1 MPNRQSTTAY
11 DFSRFSASVPQIIP
25 GVKQPPQLRVVKTET
40 PKNIGVSPRALLCFL
55 ALLGIVAGMLYNNV
69 LLTEMTSEIQQLEQR
84 YQQLQSENRR
94 MTVEL
99 ESRVPLREVQEKAQ
113 NMLGMS
119 KIEPYQV
126 RYIDL
131 GEQEG
136 VRMVQIPD
144 PTAPEMVL
152 GMIKPL
158 FSGIGD

>member
-1 MPNRQSTTAY
+1 MSNRQANTAY
-11 DFSRFSASVPQIIP
+11 DFARFSASVPEIIP
-25 GVKQPPQLRVVKTET
+25 AVKQPPQLRVVKTAR
-40 PKNIGVSPRALLCFL
+40 PKSFGVSTRVLLCFL
-55 ALLGIVAGMLYNNV
+55 VLLGIVAGMLYNNV

-113 NMLGMS
+113 NILGMS

-126 RYIDL
+126 RYIDM
-131 GEQEG
+131 GGQEG

-144 PTAPEMVL
+144 PTTPEVVL

-158 FSGIGD
+158 FSGIGN